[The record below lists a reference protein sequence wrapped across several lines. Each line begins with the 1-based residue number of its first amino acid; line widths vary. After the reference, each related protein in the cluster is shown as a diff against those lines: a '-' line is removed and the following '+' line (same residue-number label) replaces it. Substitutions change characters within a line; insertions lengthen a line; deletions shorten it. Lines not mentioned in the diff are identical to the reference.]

1 MNTIGLHTGHS
12 PRACLHV
19 ASSPG
24 KVAFYDE
31 AALGELR
38 ETLDKVGGR
47 PPALPLEAVAAR
59 LNLHALLNQMLA
71 GVMPLV
77 NLDSG
82 TQPDHLPGELDRGKS
97 RIIVTTFTS
106 RFQSAVKLAQSHNT
120 GSYPSVTANRG
131 TVPAE
136 QRKREKTVF
145 YQIFKQVRVAS
156 P

>member
-1 MNTIGLHTGHS
+1 MLEI
-12 PRACLHV
+12 PARACLHV

-47 PPALPLEAVAAR
+47 PPALPLGAVAAR

-82 TQPDHLPGELDRGKS
+82 TQPGHLPGELDRCKS
-97 RIIVTTFTS
+97 RIIVTSFTS
-106 RFQSAVKLAQSHNT
+106 RFQSVMKLAQGRLAES
-120 GSYPSVTANRG
+120 PKVTANRG